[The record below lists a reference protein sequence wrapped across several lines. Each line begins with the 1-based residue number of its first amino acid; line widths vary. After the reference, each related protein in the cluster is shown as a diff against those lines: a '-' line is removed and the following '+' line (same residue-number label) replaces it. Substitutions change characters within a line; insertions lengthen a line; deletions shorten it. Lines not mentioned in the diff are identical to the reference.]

1 MVKLPTPYSKTRKAV
16 FLDRD
21 GVINRNLN
29 KYVQSIEDVH
39 IIPRSLQ
46 AIANLTK
53 SEYAIV
59 IVTNQSAIGRRL
71 ITPEIAQQINK
82 FILDKIQSTKG
93 VIDGIYVCPHHPK
106 KHCNCRKPKP
116 GMLIQASI
124 ELNLDL
130 EKSWLIGDAITDIQA
145 AIAAKANPI
154 LVATGRGADQ
164 ANDLDNNKLAHVP
177 FVKDLYDAA
186 NYILGHT

>member
-29 KYVQSIEDVH
+29 NYVQSIEDVH

-71 ITPEIAQQINK
+71 MTPEIAQQINK
-82 FILDKIQSTKG
+82 FI
-93 VIDGIYVCPHHPK
+93 
-106 KHCNCRKPKP
+106 
-116 GMLIQASI
+116 
-124 ELNLDL
+124 
-130 EKSWLIGDAITDIQA
+130 
-145 AIAAKANPI
+145 
-154 LVATGRGADQ
+154 
-164 ANDLDNNKLAHVP
+164 
-177 FVKDLYDAA
+177 
-186 NYILGHT
+186 

>member
-1 MVKLPTPYSKTRKAV
+1 MVKVPTSYSKVRKAV

-21 GVINRNLN
+21 GVINRNLTN
-29 KYVQSIEDVH
+29 YVQSIENVH

-82 FILDKIQSTKG
+82 FIVNKIQSTSG
-93 VIDGIYVCPHHPK
+93 IIDGVYVCPHHPK
-106 KHCNCRKPKP
+106 TNCACRKPKP
-116 GMLIQASI
+116 GMLIQAATD
-124 ELNLDL
+124 LNLDL

-145 AIAAKANPI
+145 AIAAKVNPI
-154 LVATGRGADQ
+154 LVSTGRGAKQ
-164 ANDLDNNKLAHVP
+164 ASNLDNNTLAHIP
-177 FVKDLYDAA
+177 FVKDLYEAVEYVLS
-186 NYILGHT
+186 NT

>member
-1 MVKLPTPYSKTRKAV
+1 MPTPYSKARKAV

-21 GVINRNLN
+21 GVINHNLN
-29 KYVQSIEDVH
+29 NYVRSIDDIR

-71 ITPEIAQQINK
+71 ITPEIAQQINE
-82 FILDKIQSTKG
+82 FILNKIQSAKG

-106 KHCNCRKPKP
+106 THCNCRKPKP
-116 GMLIQASI
+116 GLLIQAAT

-145 AIAAKANPI
+145 AIAVKANPI

-164 ANDLDNNKLAHVP
+164 ANTLDNNKLAHIP
-177 FVKDLYDAA
+177 FEKDLYDAA
-186 NYILGHT
+186 KYILGHT

>member
-1 MVKLPTPYSKTRKAV
+1 MVKVPTSYSKVRKAV

-21 GVINRNLN
+21 GVINRNLTN
-29 KYVQSIEDVH
+29 YVQSIENVH

-82 FILDKIQSTKG
+82 FIVNKIQSTSG
-93 VIDGIYVCPHHPK
+93 IIDGVYVCPHHPK
-106 KHCNCRKPKP
+106 TNCACRKPKP
-116 GMLIQASI
+116 GMLIQAATD
-124 ELNLDL
+124 LNLDL

-154 LVATGRGADQ
+154 LVSIGRGAKQ
-164 ANDLDNNKLAHVP
+164 ASNLDNNTLAHIP
-177 FVKDLYDAA
+177 FVKDLYEAVEYVLS
-186 NYILGHT
+186 NT

>member
-29 KYVQSIEDVH
+29 NYVQSIDDVH

-71 ITPEIAQQINK
+71 MTPEIAQQINK
-82 FILDKIQSTKG
+82 FILDKIQLT
-93 VIDGIYVCPHHPK
+93 DFAAL
-106 KHCNCRKPKP
+106 
-116 GMLIQASI
+116 LIMASRI
-124 ELNLDL
+124 RACSKTLD
-130 EKSWLIGDAITDIQA
+130 
-145 AIAAKANPI
+145 
-154 LVATGRGADQ
+154 
-164 ANDLDNNKLAHVP
+164 
-177 FVKDLYDAA
+177 
-186 NYILGHT
+186 

>member
-29 KYVQSIEDVH
+29 NYVQSIDDVH

-71 ITPEIAQQINK
+71 MTPEIAQQINK
-82 FILDKIQSTKG
+82 LFWTKFN
-93 VIDGIYVCPHHPK
+93 PPK
-106 KHCNCRKPKP
+106 
-116 GMLIQASI
+116 
-124 ELNLDL
+124 ELLM
-130 EKSWLIGDAITDIQA
+130 EYM
-145 AIAAKANPI
+145 
-154 LVATGRGADQ
+154 
-164 ANDLDNNKLAHVP
+164 LAHI
-177 FVKDLYDAA
+177 
-186 NYILGHT
+186 ILKNIVTAENQNLGC